1 MRPRSP
7 PPAAASAALPVALA
21 ICGVAALAVG
31 AVVVRRRRAGKGI
44 WLPWK
49 RQSPPLLDSTQMTV
63 NPMVFSPLHATPLN
77 PAAAQAQAVELP
89 SCGAPRPDHV

>member
-1 MRPRSP
+1 
-7 PPAAASAALPVALA
+7 
-21 ICGVAALAVG
+21 
-31 AVVVRRRRAGKGI
+31 
-44 WLPWK
+44 
-49 RQSPPLLDSTQMTV
+49 MTV